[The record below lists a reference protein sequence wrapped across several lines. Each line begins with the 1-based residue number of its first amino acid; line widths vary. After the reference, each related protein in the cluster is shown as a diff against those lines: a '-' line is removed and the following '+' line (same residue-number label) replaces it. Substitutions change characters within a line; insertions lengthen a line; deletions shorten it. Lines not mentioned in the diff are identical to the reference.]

1 MKYPDV
7 YDYLPEPDLELPK
20 WVKEQ
25 VENRHE
31 KVADKKDI
39 MIKMD
44 PRIADIFQQSVAVSS
59 KFANPKLILK
69 NIYFKSVEGSVCELA
84 PGR

>member
-1 MKYPDV
+1 MTLKYPDV
-7 YDYLPEPDLELPK
+7 YDYLPEPDLELPKVPKAWLANVCATVIKEQFAK

-44 PRIADIFQQSVAVSS
+44 PRIAEIF
-59 KFANPKLILK
+59 
-69 NIYFKSVEGSVCELA
+69 
-84 PGR
+84 